1 MRVTG
6 CVGRLVSEGRFAMAL
21 LFRVEPCG
29 LVGGRCRCKP
39 APGDQG
45 HGSKM
50 ESMALLSWR
59 HKKHEVTEV
68 LPAHKTWTSV
78 STGNP
83 LHGLCAFESKGVVL
97 ATLGQAI
104 LDLIGWDA
112 ARLFASKEVAS
123 LWLPRFWLS
132 LLSYDLRAK
141 VSPCLKLILLK
152 KKKAFGKKFK
162 YCKWLYLNGWCFS
175 VFGGSCHHGCL
186 ADSSALYSAFSF
198 DLRLNSK
205 VHAMFFWI
213 SREWNLW
220 ELTSFSLVNN
230 NLDTFYAIL

>member
-1 MRVTG
+1 
-6 CVGRLVSEGRFAMAL
+6 MAL

-152 KKKAFGKKFK
+152 KKRHLVRNSNIANDSIWMVGVFPSLGGRVTMAV
-162 YCKWLYLNGWCFS
+162 WQIHQLYTRHL
-175 VFGGSCHHGCL
+175 V
-186 ADSSALYSAFSF
+186 
-198 DLRLNSK
+198 
-205 VHAMFFWI
+205 
-213 SREWNLW
+213 
-220 ELTSFSLVNN
+220 LTWG
-230 NLDTFYAIL
+230 